1 MKRLKSIDLSL
12 FEKLQDKE
20 FRDAFFE
27 QEFLDNIAIDIRAL
41 RKLRNLRQ
49 VDVAA
54 ATRMQQ
60 SAVSRIEQA
69 EYSNWNCK
77 TLLRLA
83 QALDA
88 KLTISWDPI
97 ERAVENYK
105 TTEPDNEIPSVLK
118 ARDQASAEA
127 RDQASAD
134 NVKLQRNVFFPFN
147 RVLTDRPVNQL
158 KPFTPYWHCRN
169 YTWFA
174 LNEAH
179 KLPLLPSNISLDYS
193 PPSWTGLHTKFG
205 R

>member
-41 RKLRNLRQ
+41 RKIRNFRQ

-54 ATRMQQ
+54 ATGMQQ

-97 ERAVENYK
+97 ELAVENYK
-105 TTEPDNEIPSVLK
+105 TKEPDNEISSVLK
-118 ARDQASAEA
+118 AREK
-127 RDQASAD
+127 ASAD
-134 NVKLQRNVFFPFN
+134 NVKLQRNVFVLSN
-147 RVLTDRPVNQL
+147 RVLTDRPVNQP
-158 KPFTPYWHCRN
+158 KPFTRIGVAG
-169 YTWFA
+169 TILG
-174 LNEAH
+174 LN
-179 KLPLLPSNISLDYS
+179 
-193 PPSWTGLHTKFG
+193 
-205 R
+205 

>member
-27 QEFLDNIAIDIRAL
+27 QEFLDNNALDIRAL
-41 RKLRNLRQ
+41 RKFRKLRQ

-54 ATRMQQ
+54 ATGMQQ

-97 ERAVENYK
+97 EFAVENYK
-105 TTEPDNEIPSVLK
+105 KTESNTEISSVLT
-118 ARDQASAEA
+118 AREQALANKGNF
-127 RDQASAD
+127 Q
-134 NVKLQRNVFFPFN
+134 QGVFYSFDS
-147 RVLTDRPVNQL
+147 RLTDRAVNQ
-158 KPFTPYWHCRN
+158 PN
-169 YTWFA
+169 
-174 LNEAH
+174 
-179 KLPLLPSNISLDYS
+179 
-193 PPSWTGLHTKFG
+193 PPPHIGITGTILG
-205 R
+205 VD